1 MKFTGKISGISR
13 DYATGKFL
21 ITFQSNED
29 ISQGYENLKSVELL
43 DVTADKHKKKR
54 SLDANAYFH
63 VLVGKIADAMII
75 SKPRCK
81 NILVGLKRNEKFSC
95 RVISAY
101 AGYFA
106 CKLHHSSPNFALRL
120 LIRFVASPFV
130 NVSFAIP
137 FKA

>member
-29 ISQGYENLKSVELL
+29 ISQGYENLKAVELL

-63 VLVGKIADAMII
+63 VLVGKIADKLRI
-75 SKPRCK
+75 SKPR
-81 NILVGLKRNEKFSC
+81 
-95 RVISAY
+95 
-101 AGYFA
+101 
-106 CKLHHSSPNFALRL
+106 
-120 LIRFVASPFV
+120 
-130 NVSFAIP
+130 
-137 FKA
+137 